1 MMDNRRLRDVNSI
14 VTLYEMFVYQEDG
27 EAPYTNPQQMMA
39 ALRLITDAVIIME
52 NETIDAHKTK

>member
-39 ALRLITDAVIIME
+39 DAVIIME